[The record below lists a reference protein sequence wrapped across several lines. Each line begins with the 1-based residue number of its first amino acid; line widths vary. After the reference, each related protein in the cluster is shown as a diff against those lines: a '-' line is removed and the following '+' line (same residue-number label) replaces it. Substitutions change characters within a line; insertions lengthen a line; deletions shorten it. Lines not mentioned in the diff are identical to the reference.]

1 MTTRRRAWPL
11 FLWAVAFF
19 VMGAGTASLAHL
31 AWPTNGAGQPPPAPP
46 DFPSSP
52 PPAQLVTPRGS
63 LSEAEQST
71 IELFDGAAPSVV
83 FITRVT
89 VRTDPFRRRVLEIP
103 EGSGS
108 GFVWDRQGH
117 IVTNFHV
124 IEGGSGARVTLSDG
138 STWPAELAGAVAEK
152 DIAVLR
158 IDAPEELLTPLPIGS
173 SHDLRVGQ
181 SVFAIGNP
189 FGLDHTLSAGVVSG
203 LEREIMSIGQRPIQ
217 GVIQTDA
224 AINPGNSG
232 GPLLDSAGRLV
243 GINTMIYS
251 PSGASAGIG
260 FAVPVDTVAR
270 AVPQLIEH
278 GRVIRPGLGLSLADP
293 QLVARLGLRGG
304 SLVLGVEPGSPAEAA
319 GIRPTLQDRVGRLRL
334 GDIVVTI
341 DGQEVSEPNDIYRQL
356 DRHEVG
362 DTVQVGLVRG
372 GERVEVPIQLVAV
385 AAR

>member
-1 MTTRRRAWPL
+1 MTTRRRLWPL
-11 FLWAVAFF
+11 ALWAVAFF

-31 AWPTNGAGQPPPAPP
+31 TWPGLGNGQPPPPP
-46 DFPSSP
+46 DFPPSP
-52 PPAQLVTPRGS
+52 PPAQLVTPRGD
-63 LSEAEQST
+63 LSEAEETT
-71 IELFDGAAPSVV
+71 IALFEQAAPSVV
-83 FITRVT
+83 FITRLT
-89 VRTDPFRRRVLEIP
+89 HRADPFRRQILEIP

-108 GFVWDRQGH
+108 GFVWDARGH
-117 IVTNFHV
+117 VVTNFHV
-124 IEGGSGARVTLSDG
+124 IEGGQGARVTLSDG
-138 STWPAELAGAVAEK
+138 STWPAALVGVVAEK

-158 IDAPEELLTPLPIGS
+158 IEAPEAQLRPLPVGT

-181 SVFAIGNP
+181 HVFAIGNP

-203 LEREIMSIGQRPIQ
+203 LEREIMSVGRRPIQ

-278 GRVIRPGLGLSLADP
+278 GRVIRPALGLRLADP
-293 QLVARLGLRGG
+293 QLVARLGISGG
-304 SLVLGVEPGSPAEAA
+304 ALVLGVEPGSPAAQA
-319 GIRPTLQDRVGRLRL
+319 GIRSTTQDPLGRLSL
-334 GDIVVTI
+334 GDIVVSV
-341 DGQEVSEPNDIYRQL
+341 DGEAVSEPNDIYRIL
-356 DRHEVG
+356 DRREVG
-362 DTVQVGLVRG
+362 ETVRVGLVRG
-372 GERVEVPIQLVAV
+372 GERVEVPIQLAGV
-385 AAR
+385 AAQ

>member
-1 MTTRRRAWPL
+1 MTTRRRWPL
-11 FLWAVAFF
+11 ALWAFAFF
-19 VMGAGTASLAHL
+19 VMGVGSASLVHVI
-31 AWPTNGAGQPPPAPP
+31 WPGATNGQPPAPP
-46 DFPSSP
+46 PPDFPPAP
-52 PPAQLVTPRGS
+52 PPAQLVTPRGD
-63 LSEAEQST
+63 LSALEEST
-71 IELFDGAAPSVV
+71 IELFDRSSPSVV
-83 FITRVT
+83 FITTVT
-89 VRTDPFRRRVLEIP
+89 VRADPFRRRVQEIP

-108 GFVWDRQGH
+108 GFVWDQRGH
-117 IVTNFHV
+117 VVTNFHV
-124 IEGGSGARVTLSDG
+124 IESGNGARVTLSDG
-138 STWPAELAGAVAEK
+138 SSWPAQLVGAVAEK

-158 IDAPEELLTPLPIGS
+158 IEAPEELLHPLPIGT

-203 LEREIMSIGQRPIQ
+203 LDREIMSIGRRPIQ

-260 FAVPVDTVAR
+260 FAVPVDVVAR

-278 GRVIRPGLGLSLADP
+278 GRVIRPALGLRLADP
-293 QLVARLGLRGG
+293 RLAARLGLRGG
-304 SLVLGVEPGSPAEAA
+304 TLVLGVEPGSPAAAA
-319 GIRPTLQDRVGRLRL
+319 GIRETQQDRRGRLIL
-334 GDIVVTI
+334 GDIVVSV
-341 DGQEVSEPNDIYRQL
+341 DGDDVAEPNDVYRVL

-362 DTVQVGLVRG
+362 DTVQVGIVRG
-372 GERVEVPIQLVAV
+372 DQRLEVPIALAGV
-385 AAR
+385 AAQ